1 MVNGGPNVQVNGPGG
16 PKNCPLSVSD
26 TPIDATFKNS
36 SKGATIKF
44 HVDEIP
50 LQHPQP
56 GLDNA
61 LVHVET
67 NLAKTT
73 KTVKVRKGG
82 RTVSKKVGYV
92 ESFNR
97 PSSGKLALVA
107 GFTAAGTGAT
117 PTATGFASVR

>member
-1 MVNGGPNVQVNGPGG
+1 
-16 PKNCPLSVSD
+16 VSD
-26 TPIDATFKNS
+26 TPIDATFVNS
-36 SKGATIKF
+36 AKGATIKF

-50 LQHPQP
+50 LQHPQS
-56 GLDNA
+56 GVDNA

-73 KTVKVRKGG
+73 KRVRVRQGG
-82 RTVSKKVGYV
+82 RTVSKSVGYV

-107 GFTAAGTGAT
+107 KFTEVGTGST
-117 PTATGFASVR
+117 PTATGYASVR